1 MFIYHVVRLHSAY
14 TCIKQGSMVGD
25 EKMRRYKYETP
36 ILLDDSC
43 FQTLECCLG
52 YGHMRNVRVQLF
64 FCVFLI
70 VAFTFELEPH
80 PMGDTLDSLRPHR
93 LVQLGVKTDIRSAHR
108 LAREFQNGLD
118 GPRSAFF
125 ERAAVHEFVQVDGVF
140 ARDDVL
146 EG

>member
-1 MFIYHVVRLHSAY
+1 
-14 TCIKQGSMVGD
+14 
-25 EKMRRYKYETP
+25 
-36 ILLDDSC
+36 
-43 FQTLECCLG
+43 
-52 YGHMRNVRVQLF
+52 MRNVRVQLF

-70 VAFTFELEPH
+70 VAFTYIKNPATTQLYQPRIKSRERTLPTFELESH
-80 PMGDTLDSLRPHR
+80 PMGDTLDSLRPHC
-93 LVQLGVKTDIRSAHR
+93 LVQLGVKTDIRGAHR

-125 ERAAVHEFVQVDGVF
+125 ERAAVDEFVQVDGVF